1 MQVSIAERKE
11 REKEHRRNDITNA
24 AERLFF
30 SNGYDRVS
38 MDEIADA
45 AEVSK
50 GTLFVYFKNKESLFF
65 AVVLRGARILNAMI
79 EENTK
84 SCKTSQDVLD
94 VIASTYFDFV
104 NRYPNYHRAYLYF
117 RSGRF
122 AIDDRVDVSEDAK
135 EILRLRQETFV
146 ITCNAIKMGMKE
158 GTIRAD
164 LDPEEV
170 AILLMVIIKGITEM
184 RPDLKKVLE
193 GRRITEHQ
201 FFSDV
206 ADFVHCMLENKTKK
220 DARV

>member
-11 REKEHRRNDITNA
+11 REKEQRRNDITNA
-24 AERLFF
+24 AEKLFF
-30 SNGYDRVS
+30 SRGYDSVS

-79 EENTK
+79 EDGIK
-84 SCKTSQDVLD
+84 SCKTSQEVLD
-94 VIASTYFDFV
+94 VIASIYLDFV
-104 NRYPNYHRAYLYF
+104 NKFPDYHRSYLYF

-122 AIDDRVDVSEDAK
+122 SIDDRADVSEDVK
-135 EILRLRQETFV
+135 EILRLRQVTFV
-146 ITCNAIKMGMKE
+146 ITCDAIKTGMKE

-170 AILLMVIIKGITEM
+170 AIFLMIILKGITEM
-184 RPDLKKVLE
+184 RPDLKKALE
-193 GRRITEHQ
+193 GRKITERQ

-206 ADFVHCMLENKTKK
+206 ADFVHCMLENTAKK
-220 DARV
+220 EAKV